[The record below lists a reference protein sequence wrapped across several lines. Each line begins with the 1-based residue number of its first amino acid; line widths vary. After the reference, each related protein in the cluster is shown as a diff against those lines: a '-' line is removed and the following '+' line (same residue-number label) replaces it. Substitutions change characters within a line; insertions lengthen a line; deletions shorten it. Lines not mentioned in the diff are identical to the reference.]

1 MLRLRIA
8 ALAVA
13 IAATAAAGAA
23 AKAPPLPLPLPRSA
37 GQQTVTVVAR
47 GVPTPTQFAVFAGRL
62 FVAGYGAESNPDVVG
77 GVYVLGGGKA
87 IRVPGSPHHV
97 YGLAAGKNAL
107 YLSTNRA
114 LLAWSGWNG
123 TRFQKTRVVR
133 TRAPYGNFRE
143 PTVGPD
149 GLIYV
154 GADTSLPPPTANYS
168 ASLVAVSPATGSI

>member
-1 MLRLRIA
+1 MSTVRIA

-13 IAATAAAGAA
+13 IAAAAAGAA
-23 AKAPPLPLPLPRSA
+23 AKAPPLPRSA

-87 IRVPGSPHHV
+87 VRVPGSPHHV
-97 YGLAAGKNAL
+97 YGLAAGKKAL

-123 TRFQKTRVVR
+123 TRFQKARVLM
-133 TRAPYGNFRE
+133 TRAFRKRV
-143 PTVGPD
+143 PVQP
-149 GLIYV
+149 LHASSAWFV
-154 GADTSLPPPTANYS
+154 LRYS
-168 ASLVAVSPATGSI
+168 ASFPAARP